1 MEVRES
7 KWRILLPTPEDWLEV
22 FVAKNS
28 SCFQDAYA
36 RCRNMHLENDKV
48 FKNVQTVFETF
59 GIELALKLL
68 RNDGFACRLGRVNAS
83 DEFVEK
89 LLRVFKQYCH
99 EKREFFDA
107 IACGCLFAH
116 LLDAEFFKKMDEFF
130 AKYCGNEPALFARF
144 ACSSLFA
151 HLFDDGFFRRLEQ
164 VRDEVFK
171 GVQGALASAMCNLFC
186 AALANANDEKYTSFL
201 GRLKHI
207 RDKFF
212 KGDEGALA
220 TACRDPLWIRCAL
233 ANRDEAFIT
242 ELKKGQQNSGEQQQG
257 QQPNPK
263 PRQPMFRR
271 PEPRL

>member
-1 MEVRES
+1 M
-7 KWRILLPTPEDWLEV
+7 
-22 FVAKNS
+22 
-28 SCFQDAYA
+28 
-36 RCRNMHLENDKV
+36 
-48 FKNVQTVFETF
+48 
-59 GIELALKLL
+59 
-68 RNDGFACRLGRVNAS
+68 
-83 DEFVEK
+83 
-89 LLRVFKQYCH
+89 FKQYCH
-99 EKREFFDA
+99 EKRNFFEQ
-107 IACGCLFAH
+107 IARKCLFAH

-144 ACSSLFA
+144 ACDCLFA
-151 HLFDDGFFRRLEQ
+151 HLLDDGFFRRLEQ

-207 RDKFF
+207 RDRFF

-271 PEPRL
+271 PEPRLQED